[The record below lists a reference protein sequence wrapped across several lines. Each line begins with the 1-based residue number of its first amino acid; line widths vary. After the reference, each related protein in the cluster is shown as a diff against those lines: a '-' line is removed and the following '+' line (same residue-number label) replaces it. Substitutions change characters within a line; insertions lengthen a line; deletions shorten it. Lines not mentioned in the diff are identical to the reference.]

1 MHKLLE
7 KLDKEL
13 HKYAD
18 REGDLKPEEWK
29 CVYEAIRARKD
40 LLTSMAMTG
49 EDSEGNYTD
58 GWMDRSSNGPMRPNY
73 NTRSYDPYSRGGRS
87 RDSMG
92 RYSGNY
98 SGTYPAMDSYSGHG
112 DDEGMMDMLYQML
125 GEAQSEAERSAI
137 QRKIKSMERR

>member
-29 CVYEAIRARKD
+29 CVYEAIKARKD

-49 EDSEGNYTD
+49 EDSEGNYD
-58 GWMDRSSNGPMRPNY
+58 DWMDRSSNGPMRNRYPG
-73 NTRSYDPYSRGGRS
+73 RPYDPYSRGGRS

-92 RYSGNY
+92 RYSG
-98 SGTYPAMDSYSGHG
+98 TYPSMDPYSGHG

>member
-49 EDSEGNYTD
+49 EDTEGNYTTE

-92 RYSGNY
+92 RYSG
-98 SGTYPAMDSYSGHG
+98 TYPSMDSYSGHAEDG
-112 DDEGMMDMLYQML
+112 DMMDMLYQML